1 MLILGFLCGSAG
13 EESTCNAGDRGL
25 IPGLGRSLGEGE
37 GYPLQ
42 YSGLEKSK
50 DCLVHGATKSRT
62 QLSDFHFHFMLIP
75 GVVAQESLFFNLQE
89 FCGLVVKQVVIKN

>member
-1 MLILGFLCGSAG
+1 MG
-13 EESTCNAGDRGL
+13 
-25 IPGLGRSLGEGE
+25 
-37 GYPLQ
+37 
-42 YSGLEKSK
+42 
-50 DCLVHGATKSRT
+50 CLVHGAAKSQT